1 MDDIRPPQKITPN
14 REDSSAEKEPFSLD
28 SNSSDNESTNIKQ
41 EDYNLKGSSL
51 PVSSSKKKRS
61 KKTTITIL
69 LLIILLL
76 ISVGV
81 SGYLYYKQQDMQKQI
96 DTLTAENIKLKE
108 QVYTLKYD
116 NKDSD
121 NKQKLLIEQN
131 ELYLEKMNMLKT
143 NCGSNCKDITL
154 PQ

>member
-1 MDDIRPPQKITPN
+1 MDDIRPPQKVTPN
-14 REDSSAEKEPFSLD
+14 REDASAEKEPFSLD
-28 SNSSDNESTNIKQ
+28 SNSSEDLITNNKQ

-51 PVSSSKKKRS
+51 PSSSTKTKRS
-61 KKTTITIL
+61 KKSTVTIV
-69 LLIILLL
+69 LLIVLLL
-76 ISVGV
+76 ISVGA
-81 SGYLYYKQQDMQKQI
+81 SAYLYYKQQDMQNQI

-108 QVYTLKYD
+108 QVYTLQYD

-131 ELYLEKMNMLKT
+131 KLYLEKMNMLKT
-143 NCGSNCKDITL
+143 NCGTSCKDISL